1 MYALFE
7 ILLTYLATIDIVWAI
22 IWLYLPM
29 YLYTP
34 QTAKNLHNTA
44 NTVVSW
50 SPSKNNKLSGTG
62 LECAL
67 KYISFENLHFITH
80 VIALN
85 YYKSL

>member
-7 ILLTYLATIDIVWAI
+7 ILLTYLVTIDIVWAI

-44 NTVVSW
+44 NTVVS
-50 SPSKNNKLSGTG
+50 
-62 LECAL
+62 
-67 KYISFENLHFITH
+67 
-80 VIALN
+80 
-85 YYKSL
+85 